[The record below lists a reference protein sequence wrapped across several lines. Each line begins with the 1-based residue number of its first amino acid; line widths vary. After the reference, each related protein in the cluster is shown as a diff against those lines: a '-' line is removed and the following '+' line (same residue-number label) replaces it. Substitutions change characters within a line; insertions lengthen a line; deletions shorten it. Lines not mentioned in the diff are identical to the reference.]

1 MVVEGGGGVVGVGVL
16 VDCAR
21 HSLKHRMD
29 FVSLGG
35 G

>member
-1 MVVEGGGGVVGVGVL
+1 MVADGKGWRKL
-16 VDCAR
+16 VNCAR
-21 HSLKHRMD
+21 YSLKHRMD